1 MEESAIHASIATPRF
16 LTIGEGTSEILKLD
30 RTPHGATRMTESN
43 DVYILGAART
53 PIGKMMGGLATIPA
67 TQLGA
72 VATKAALERSGVD
85 AGVVDE
91 VILGQ
96 VVQAGV
102 GQAPAR
108 QASIA
113 AGIPTSANA
122 TTLNKVCAS
131 GLEAINQ
138 AGHAIRAGDS
148 TVVVAGGMESMSQGP
163 HLLPKARFGYR
174 MGSATMLDAVV
185 HDGLWSPW
193 DDHHM
198 GMSAEAIA
206 EKRGI
211 SRLEQDEFALRSHQR
226 AVAAMN
232 AGRFK
237 AEITPVAIEG
247 RKGQTIDTDEGRA
260 RYHRQA
266 LGRLQPAFTQAAPS
280 PWQRAGF
287 TDGAAAVVVAGR
299 ETVDAHGLQPMAR
312 VLGYASA
319 ATGPL
324 WLFEAPELAL
334 RKLFRRPPPIWG
346 TGTCRDQRGVRGADR
361 GQWQGHGLGLG
372 PRQRER
378 RRDCAR
384 ASARGD
390 RRATGGDAAARAEG
404 ARQEPWDCRAMSWR
418 RRCRGHGL
426 RAGLRAQ
433 DDGYHC

>member
-1 MEESAIHASIATPRF
+1 
-16 LTIGEGTSEILKLD
+16 
-30 RTPHGATRMTESN
+30 MTTGN
-43 DVYILGAART
+43 GIYILGAART
-53 PIGKMMGGLATIPA
+53 PIGKMMGGLANLAA

-72 VATKAALERSGVD
+72 IATRAALERSNVEPS
-85 AGVVDE
+85 VVDE

-138 AGHAIRAGDS
+138 AAHAIRAGDS

-174 MGSATMLDAVV
+174 MGPATVQDAVV
-185 HDGLWSPW
+185 FDGLWSPW

-211 SRLEQDEFALRSHQR
+211 TRQEQDEYSLRSHQR
-226 AVAAMN
+226 AVSAIQN
-232 AGRFK
+232 GHFK
-237 AEITPVAIEG
+237 DEIVPVEIPG
-247 RKGQTIDTDEGRA
+247 RKGATIVDTDEGPRSDTSL
-260 RYHRQA
+260 QA
-266 LGRLQPAFTQAAPS
+266 LAKLAPAFTPSGTVTAGNAP
-280 PWQRAGF
+280 GF
-287 TDGAAAVVVAGR
+287 TDGAAAVIVAGQ
-299 ETVDAHGLQPMAR
+299 ETVTAHGLQPMAR

-319 ATGPL
+319 ATDPL

-334 RKLFRRPPPIWG
+334 RKLFNK
-346 TGTCRDQRGVRGADR
+346 TGTSVEDWDLLEINEAFAAQIVANGKDIGWDWDRVNVNGGAIAL
-361 GQWQGHGLGLG
+361 GHPLG
-372 PRQRER
+372 
-378 RRDCAR
+378 
-384 ASARGD
+384 
-390 RRATGGDAAARAEG
+390 ATGARLVVTLLHAL
-404 ARQEPWDCRAMSWR
+404 
-418 RRCRGHGL
+418 RGRGKT
-426 RAGLRAQ
+426 RGIAGLCHGGGGAVAMAFELV
-433 DDGYHC
+433 

>member
-1 MEESAIHASIATPRF
+1 
-16 LTIGEGTSEILKLD
+16 
-30 RTPHGATRMTESN
+30 MTTN
-43 DVYILGAART
+43 NGIYILGAART
-53 PIGKMMGGLATIPA
+53 PIAKMMGGLANVPA

-72 VATKAALERSGVD
+72 IASKAALGRAKVEPSL
-85 AGVVDE
+85 VDE

-138 AGHAIRAGDS
+138 AAHAIRAGDS

-174 MGSATMLDAVV
+174 MGQATVQDSVV
-185 HDGLWSPW
+185 FDGLWSPW

-211 SRLEQDEFALRSHQR
+211 TRQEQDEYSLRSHQR
-226 AVAAMN
+226 AVSAIQE
-232 AGRFK
+232 GRFK
-237 AEITPVAIEG
+237 DEIVPVEIPG
-247 RKGQTIDTDEGRA
+247 RKGATTVVDTDEGPRA
-260 RYHRQA
+260 ETSIEA
-266 LGRLQPAFTQAAPS
+266 LSKLQPAFTPSGTVTAGNAP
-280 PWQRAGF
+280 GF
-287 TDGAAAVVVAGR
+287 TDGAAAVVVADQD
-299 ETVDAHGLQPMAR
+299 TVTAHGLQPLAR

-319 ATGPL
+319 ATDPL

-334 RKLFRRPPPIWG
+334 RKLFNKTG
-346 TGTCRDQRGVRGADR
+346 TGLEDWDLLEINEAFAAQIVANGKDLNWDWDKVNVNGGAIAL
-361 GQWQGHGLGLG
+361 GHPLG
-372 PRQRER
+372 
-378 RRDCAR
+378 
-384 ASARGD
+384 
-390 RRATGGDAAARAEG
+390 ATGARLVVTLLHAL
-404 ARQEPWDCRAMSWR
+404 RN
-418 RRCRGHGL
+418 RGKTRGI
-426 RAGLRAQ
+426 AGLCHGGGGAVAMAFELV
-433 DDGYHC
+433 

>member
-1 MEESAIHASIATPRF
+1 
-16 LTIGEGTSEILKLD
+16 
-30 RTPHGATRMTESN
+30 MTTGN
-43 DVYILGAART
+43 GIYILGAART
-53 PIGKMMGGLATIPA
+53 PIGKMMGGLANLAA

-72 VATKAALERSGVD
+72 IATRAALERSNVEPS
-85 AGVVDE
+85 VVDE

-138 AGHAIRAGDS
+138 AAHAIRAGDS

-174 MGSATMLDAVV
+174 MGPATVQDAVV
-185 HDGLWSPW
+185 FDGLWSPW

-211 SRLEQDEFALRSHQR
+211 TRQEQDGYSLRSHQC
-226 AVAAMN
+226 AVSAIQN
-232 AGRFK
+232 GHFK
-237 AEITPVAIEG
+237 DEIVPVEIPG
-247 RKGQTIDTDEGRA
+247 RKGATIVDTDEGPRSDTSL
-260 RYHRQA
+260 QA
-266 LGRLQPAFTQAAPS
+266 LAKLAPAFTPSGTVTAGNAP
-280 PWQRAGF
+280 GF
-287 TDGAAAVVVAGR
+287 TDGAAAVIVAGQ
-299 ETVDAHGLQPMAR
+299 ETVTAHGLQPMAR

-319 ATGPL
+319 ATDPL

-334 RKLFRRPPPIWG
+334 RKLFNK
-346 TGTCRDQRGVRGADR
+346 TGTSVEDWDLLEINEAFAAQIVANGKDIGWDWDRVNVNGGAIAL
-361 GQWQGHGLGLG
+361 GHPLG
-372 PRQRER
+372 
-378 RRDCAR
+378 
-384 ASARGD
+384 
-390 RRATGGDAAARAEG
+390 ATGARLVVTLLHAL
-404 ARQEPWDCRAMSWR
+404 
-418 RRCRGHGL
+418 RGRGKT
-426 RAGLRAQ
+426 RGIAGLCHGGGGAVAMAFELV
-433 DDGYHC
+433 